1 VVRLAPEEVS
11 FITDAWNDIYAKQP
25 NRTQLRKDPFDV
37 KGPEGRPG
45 YVVWIFGVCSS
56 IFVLMSNSGL
66 LFEYDDI
73 AHAHQR

>member
-25 NRTQLRKDPFDV
+25 NRAQLRKDPFDV

-45 YVVWIFGVCSS
+45 YVCLDFW
-56 IFVLMSNSGL
+56 N
-66 LFEYDDI
+66 LFIHFRADVE
-73 AHAHQR
+73 